1 MSMKG
6 MKRRLASLLLAALTV
21 LAGCVPKAALAVSD
35 ADVDTIFRKR
45 KTVGGMVL
53 AAKDGE
59 IVYSRCFGYA
69 DKRSE
74 EEVTPETFFKL
85 ASVSKLV
92 TAAAAMRLV
101 DGGRLDLDENL
112 GHILGNP
119 PYEAA
124 TPRYPETGLTCRM
137 LMSHTA
143 AIRDDSTVFQK
154 NMKLSQVLDPAQ
166 NKKKMGF
173 WKARPGEAYN
183 YSNIGAGIMGCVI
196 EAVTGKRLTVAVK
209 ELLFDPL
216 GIEAAYDPSLLTHP
230 ERIVTTYKANGNPH
244 ITRSYRLKQPYRAE
258 PDPER
263 DYKDSYGGLWI
274 RGEDL
279 CKIGIMLCGLGE
291 YAGKRILSEDAV
303 REMLSSQRGKGN
315 ITADSPYGL
324 NVERVQNLLEG
335 KMIYGHQ
342 GLANGVLCSLYF
354 DPETRFV
361 FALVTNGCNV
371 NAKQD
376 RICRLSR
383 DLFGL
388 LWDEYAG
395 DL

>member
-1 MSMKG
+1 MKMKG
-6 MKRRLASLLLAALTV
+6 MKLRLASLLLAALVV
-21 LAGCVPKAALAVSD
+21 LTCCCTKAALAVAD
-35 ADVDTIFRKR
+35 VDVDTIFRKR

-69 DKRSE
+69 DKRAE
-74 EEVTPETFFKL
+74 EDVTPETYFKL

-101 DGGRLDLDENL
+101 DEGKLDLDENL

-119 PYEAA
+119 SYEAA
-124 TPRYPETGLTCRM
+124 SPRYPETGITCRM

-143 AIRDDSTVFQK
+143 AIRDDATVFQK
-154 NMKLSQVLDPAQ
+154 NMKLSEVLNPKQ

-173 WKARPGEAYN
+173 LKARPGEAYK
-183 YSNIGAGIMGCVI
+183 YSNVGAGIIGCVI
-196 EAVTGKRLTVAVK
+196 EAVTGKRLTAAAT

-230 ERIVTTYKANGNPH
+230 ERIVTTYKANGGPH

-258 PDPER
+258 PDAER
-263 DYKDSYGGLWI
+263 DYKESYAGLWI

-279 CKIGIMLCGLGE
+279 CKIGIMLCDLGK
-291 YAGKRILSEDAV
+291 YAGERILSEESV

-315 ITADSPYGL
+315 ITVDSPYGL
-324 NVERVQNLLEG
+324 NVERVRNLKDG
-335 KMIYGHQ
+335 KLIYGHQ

-371 NAKQD
+371 NEKDD

-383 DLFGL
+383 DLFGY
-388 LWDEYAG
+388 LWDEYVG
-395 DL
+395 E